1 MSLFPFRL
9 FLSKLN
15 NIQTHGTI
23 HTAWKVSKYEV
34 ISGPY
39 LDTFH
44 VVTVNI
50 AIFSKT
56 QIADNLYNGDKL

>member
-23 HTAWKVSKYEV
+23 HTASKVSKYEV
-34 ISGPY
+34 VSGPY
-39 LDTFH
+39 FDTFH

-50 AIFSKT
+50 AIFLKT